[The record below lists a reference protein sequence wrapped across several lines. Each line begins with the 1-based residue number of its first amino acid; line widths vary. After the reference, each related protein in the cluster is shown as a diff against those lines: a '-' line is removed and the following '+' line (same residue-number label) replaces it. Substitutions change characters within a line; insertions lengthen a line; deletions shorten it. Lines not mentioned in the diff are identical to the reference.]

1 MSKHDRIII
10 ILFIVIAALV
20 VCAMVRLFVL
30 V

>member
-1 MSKHDRIII
+1 MSKHNRIII

-20 VCAMVRLFVL
+20 VIAMVRLFVL